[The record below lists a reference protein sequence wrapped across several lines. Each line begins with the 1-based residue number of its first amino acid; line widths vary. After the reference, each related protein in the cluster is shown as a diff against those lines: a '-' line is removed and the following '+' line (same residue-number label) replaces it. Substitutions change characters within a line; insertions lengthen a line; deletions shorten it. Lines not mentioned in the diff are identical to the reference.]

1 MLRRRNSFRCGVER
15 ATVHMSAICVT
26 RRRAQSAMGRTP
38 LRRQTFFGRVRAG
51 VADGARDAVH
61 EHDGHGAFGDD
72 RAISGARHGKNLEPF
87 FQEIEVKL
95 SLVLS
100 FFEVVE

>member
-1 MLRRRNSFRCGVER
+1 
-15 ATVHMSAICVT
+15 MSAICVT